1 MASLTNALELWKDK
15 SRIIQSKD
23 AQCKVEKD
31 EIDAE
36 RAFQKQNAVIL
47 KWITAPSA
55 VEQHEHELEEK
66 KVDSDFATCGRWL
79 IDTIDDAKFLTDP
92 QYRSG
97 ALWLSG
103 TSMFQ
108 HLRNHFRDADVAKH

>member
-15 SRIIQSKD
+15 SRLIQSKD

-36 RAFQKQNAVIL
+36 KAFQKQNAAIL
-47 KWITAPSA
+47 KWITASSA
-55 VEQHEHELEEK
+55 FEQHERALEEK
-66 KVDSDFATCGRWL
+66 KVDSDFATCGQWL

-92 QYRSG
+92 QYQSG

-103 TSMFQ
+103 TRTFQ
-108 HLRNHFRDADVAKH
+108 HLRNHFKYANVAKY